1 MLTMRV
7 LDFLRT
13 VAPAGPLTDMEKLD
27 AILALE
33 DALPVC
39 VPYGVADRAV
49 SVVDLAEGCR

>member
-1 MLTMRV
+1 MRV

-39 VPYGVADRAV
+39 VPYGVADRALDA
-49 SVVDLAEGCR
+49 VDLAVGCR